1 MLWQRITFGAFM
13 IAALIGLIWLDDY
26 LAQHLAEDIT
36 PKLLINVGLYL
47 REGLLLTGV
56 VALLAIFAVREMS
69 RLLGGAGHEPARAW
83 AAIACLGLIFIP
95 WFVRN
100 SLTEEVSADITTDYK
115 YTVNWLM
122 AMAAGSFLVVGARRK
137 TAGAVGAIGATLLII
152 FYVGMLS
159 GYLIR
164 VRMWGSAWLVLY
176 VLFVVKVCDIGA
188 YFTGM
193 AIGRHKLIEW
203 LSPKKTW
210 EGLLGG
216 VAASV
221 LLAIGLAK
229 LAAAYG
235 PLSLRTT
242 WPGTKQAA
250 IFGVLMAVI
259 GQMGDLVESLFKRDA
274 QAKDSG
280 AVVPAFGGV
289 MDIIDS
295 PLLTAPVAFWMLIR
309 L

>member
-1 MLWQRITFGAFM
+1 M

-26 LAQHLAEDIT
+26 IAQHLAEDWT
-36 PKLLINVGLYL
+36 PKLLINLGFYA
-47 REGLLLTGV
+47 REGLLLTFV
-56 VALLAIFAVREMS
+56 VAILSIFAVREMG
-69 RLLGGAGHEPARAW
+69 RLMRGAGHEPAQVW
-83 AAIACLGLIFIP
+83 ATIACLGLVFIP

-115 YTVNWLM
+115 YTQNWLT
-122 AMAAGSFLVVGARRK
+122 AMIAGTFLVVGARRR
-137 TAGAVGAIGATLLII
+137 TAGAAGAIGATLLII
-152 FYVGMLS
+152 LYIGVLS
-159 GYLIR
+159 GYLVRI
-164 VRMWGSAWLVLY
+164 RMWGSAWLVLY

-193 AIGRHKLIEW
+193 AIGRHKMIEW

-216 VAASV
+216 VAASA

-242 WPGTKQAA
+242 WPTTKQAA
-250 IFGVLMAVI
+250 IFGVLMAFI
-259 GQMGDLVESLFKRDA
+259 GQLGDLVESLFKRDA

-295 PLLTAPVAFWMLIR
+295 PLLTAPIAFWMLVK

>member
-13 IAALIGLIWLDDY
+13 IAALIGLIWADDY
-26 LAQHLAEDIT
+26 FAQQLAEERSPT
-36 PKLLINVGLYL
+36 LLINVALL
-47 REGLLLTGV
+47 LHEGLLLTLV
-56 VALLAIFAVREMS
+56 VAVLAVFAVREMS
-69 RLLGGAGHEPARAW
+69 RLLRGAGHQAAAVW

-100 SLTEEVSADITTDYK
+100 NISKEVSADITTDYT
-115 YTVNWLM
+115 YTLNWLI
-122 AMAAGSFLVVGARRK
+122 AMVVGTFLVVGARRR
-137 TAGAVGAIGATLLII
+137 TAGAAGAIGSTLLII
-152 FYVGMLS
+152 LYIGVLS
-159 GYLIR
+159 GYLVRI
-164 VRMWGSAWLVLY
+164 RMWGSAWLVLY
-176 VLFVVKVCDIGA
+176 VLFVVKICDIGA

-193 AIGRHKLIEW
+193 AIGRNKLIEW

-216 VAASV
+216 VVASA

-280 AVVPAFGGV
+280 AVVPSFGGV

-295 PLLTAPVAFWMLIR
+295 PLLTAPIAFWMLVK